1 MLGSGGRWGGGGGV
15 SSHCQ
20 IVTRSI
26 SKLFPLCGV
35 TGLLRRLTLGEV
47 SDESIEVRG
56 VFRNHRRRE
65 SFVVLLFPSVK
76 THLRDHRIYCNDSA
90 KSSK

>member
-1 MLGSGGRWGGGGGV
+1 MY
-15 SSHCQ
+15 
-20 IVTRSI
+20 IY
-26 SKLFPLCGV
+26 V

-90 KSSK
+90 KSPK

>member
-1 MLGSGGRWGGGGGV
+1 MAVWNTCYGDLKPGAN
-15 SSHCQ
+15 
-20 IVTRSI
+20 
-26 SKLFPLCGV
+26 V

-76 THLRDHRIYCNDSA
+76 THLRDHTIYCNNSA
-90 KSSK
+90 KSPK